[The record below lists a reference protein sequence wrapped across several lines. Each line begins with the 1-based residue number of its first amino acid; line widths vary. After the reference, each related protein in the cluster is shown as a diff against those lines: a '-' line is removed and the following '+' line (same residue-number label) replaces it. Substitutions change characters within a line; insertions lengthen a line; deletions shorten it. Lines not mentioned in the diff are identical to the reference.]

1 VAFVGNEN
9 DTSRE
14 QTRNTNH
21 RQLFQQMI

>member
-14 QTRNTNH
+14 QTRNTNL